1 MPLLGTGRGLTGT
14 MKQLIFKSVM
24 AVLVALFSFNAHAYV
39 ATINGICYDIDTSNM
54 TASVTYGNN
63 KYTGSLII
71 PSTFSYDGNTYS
83 VTSIGNR
90 AFMSCS
96 DLTSIEIP
104 NSVTSIGNSAF
115 DLCTGLNS
123 LTIPNSVTSID
134 DYAFYRCNNLTSVI
148 IPNSVTS
155 IGRYAFINTPW
166 YNNQPDGMVYI
177 NNVAYKYKGTM
188 PQNTDLIIRDGTI
201 SISGSAFQDY
211 TNLTSV
217 TIPNSVTSIGN
228 MAFSGCS
235 GLSNITI
242 PNSVTSIGD
251 AAFADC
257 SGLTTVTIGNSVTS
271 IGLNAFM
278 DCSGLTT
285 VTIGNSVTNIGKQA
299 FYGCNA
305 LMAVHIIDLS
315 AWCSIC
321 FEDRSSNPLTL
332 NRIYNYLYLN
342 GEKVTDLII
351 PSGVTSI
358 GNYAFCQYDKLTSVT
373 IPNSVTSIG
382 DEAFNGCNLTSIFSE
397 IEEPFTFGHYAFY
410 NYYSYSKL
418 TVPYGTKDAYIAAG
432 WTEDGFR
439 GGIVEAPVKNIE
451 FADANV
457 KAICVANWDT
467 NNDGELSYTE
477 AAAVTNF
484 GTVFKNNTQI
494 TSFDELQYFTGLTSI
509 GYQAFNSCSSLT
521 SVTIPNSVTSIGNYA
536 FSGCRGLT
544 SLTIPNSVTSI
555 GDWAFD
561 GCRGLTSV
569 SLPNS
574 ITTIG
579 EYAFGHCI

>member
-115 DLCTGLNS
+115 DLC
-123 LTIPNSVTSID
+123 
-134 DYAFYRCNNLTSVI
+134 
-148 IPNSVTS
+148 
-155 IGRYAFINTPW
+155 
-166 YNNQPDGMVYI
+166 
-177 NNVAYKYKGTM
+177 
-188 PQNTDLIIRDGTI
+188 
-201 SISGSAFQDY
+201 
-211 TNLTSV
+211 
-217 TIPNSVTSIGN
+217 
-228 MAFSGCS
+228 
-235 GLSNITI
+235 
-242 PNSVTSIGD
+242 
-251 AAFADC
+251 
-257 SGLTTVTIGNSVTS
+257 
-271 IGLNAFM
+271 
-278 DCSGLTT
+278 
-285 VTIGNSVTNIGKQA
+285 
-299 FYGCNA
+299 
-305 LMAVHIIDLS
+305 
-315 AWCSIC
+315 
-321 FEDRSSNPLTL
+321 
-332 NRIYNYLYLN
+332 
-342 GEKVTDLII
+342 
-351 PSGVTSI
+351 
-358 GNYAFCQYDKLTSVT
+358 
-373 IPNSVTSIG
+373 
-382 DEAFNGCNLTSIFSE
+382 NLTSIISE

-410 NYYSYSKL
+410 YYYSYSKL

-509 GYQAFNSCSSLT
+509 GYQAFYSCSSLT
-521 SVTIPNSVTSIGNYA
+521 SVTIPNSVTSIGIWA
-536 FSGCRGLT
+536 FEGCRGLT
-544 SLTIPNSVTSI
+544 SVDIPNSVTSIGEMAFRGCSGLTSVTIPNSVTSI
-555 GDWAFD
+555 GEDAF
-561 GCRGLTSV
+561 RS
-569 SLPNS
+569 
-574 ITTIG
+574 
-579 EYAFGHCI
+579 CI